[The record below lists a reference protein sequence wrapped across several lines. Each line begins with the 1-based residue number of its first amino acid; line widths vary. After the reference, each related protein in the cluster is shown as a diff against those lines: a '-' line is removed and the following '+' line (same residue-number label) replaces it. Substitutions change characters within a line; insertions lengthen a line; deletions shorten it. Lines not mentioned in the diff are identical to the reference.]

1 MGCICGSNP
10 VLLWLWCRPAAAALI
25 RSLAWE
31 LPYATGAAP
40 KKTNRQKTKKKK
52 KKPKLPHDLVT
63 LLLSIHPKEMK
74 SVSQRNIRIPLFTEA
89 LITTAKIWEQ
99 PKYLFKDE

>member
-1 MGCICGSNP
+1 MP
-10 VLLWLWCRPAAAALI
+10 QVQPL
-25 RSLAWE
+25 
-31 LPYATGAAP
+31 
-40 KKTNRQKTKKKK
+40 KRQTDKRQKKK